1 MCERLLCQQFYL
13 FIYNTIPILKYHW
26 LYFKIYFMNI
36 TFYFYFLI
44 FNSTFSS
51 FLLVCCVSCSSFPHI
66 IDFYMN
72 IITIKHT
79 AQLFIDNISAVWVK
93 LKTQMERKRTEK
105 CFTRNRHAKY
115 WKRQEE
121 TSNVSNWIFE

>member
-1 MCERLLCQQFYL
+1 
-13 FIYNTIPILKYHW
+13 
-26 LYFKIYFMNI
+26 MNI
-36 TFYFYFLI
+36 TFYFYFYFLI
-44 FNSTFSS
+44 FQLKLAVS
-51 FLLVCCVSCSSFPHI
+51 LVLCLHI

-79 AQLFIDNISAVWVK
+79 AQLFIDIFAFCCWVK

-121 TSNVSNWIFE
+121 TSNVSNWIF